1 MNVLGIDEAGKGS
14 VIGPLV
20 ICGALFEKN
29 KIRKLKE
36 IGVKD
41 SKLLSPKRREELYK
55 ELRKIAKKIKV
66 IKVPPGEIDKRAE
79 VCTNLNILEAIKFAR
94 IINEL
99 KPDLAII
106 DCPSPNPRKFREILN
121 RYLEH
126 KCKLKLENY
135 ADRRYKV
142 VGAASIIAKVIRDR
156 EIRKIEKIVGKEL
169 GNGYPHDEKAIEFV
183 RNANE
188 FERKFIRRS
197 WQTFIRI
204 RKEKEQR
211 KLSEYE

>member
-1 MNVLGIDEAGKGS
+1 MGIDEAGKGS

-20 ICGALFEKN
+20 ICGALFEKE
-29 KIRKLKE
+29 KLKKLRE
-36 IGVKD
+36 LGVKD

-55 ELRKIAKKIKV
+55 ELRKLAKKVKIIK
-66 IKVPPGEIDKRAE
+66 ISPKEIDERAE
-79 VCTNLNILEAIKFAR
+79 VCTNLNVLEAIKFAR

-106 DCPSPNPRKFREILN
+106 DCPSPNPKSFRKILN

-135 ADRRYKV
+135 ADRRYRV
-142 VGAASIIAKVIRDR
+142 VGAASIIAKVVRDR

-169 GNGYPHDEKAIEFV
+169 GNGYPHDEKAVEFV

-188 FERKFIRRS
+188 FERQFIRKS

-211 KLSEYE
+211 KLSDYE